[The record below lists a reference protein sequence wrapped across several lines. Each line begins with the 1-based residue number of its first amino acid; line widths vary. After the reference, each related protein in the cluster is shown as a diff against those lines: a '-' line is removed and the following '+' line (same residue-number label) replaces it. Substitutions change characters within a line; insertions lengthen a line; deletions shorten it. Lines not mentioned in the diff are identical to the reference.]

1 MINNYVIVSNDKV
14 NIDLNIQNIIKKI
27 NIKDLEIVKCDYPDI
42 TINSVLEE
50 LDTFNLLS
58 NCKLVIYYNCGF
70 LNKESD
76 KSVKKLKKYLD
87 NPSDNYLIMIN
98 DSLSERKEIKELL
111 SNNVEVLKESVSS
124 EKIVKD
130 NLDYLLMDN
139 KVIQYF
145 CNYCLN
151 NNEKII
157 NELDKIKNYKYNDD
171 DKNVTIEDINNIVVR
186 DYNDDIFDLV
196 NAIIK
201 KNKNR
206 AFELYYRLM
215 QKEKDSVNIIGSIA
229 SSIRNLY
236 SVKVLNEKRYK
247 QNDISEILGIK
258 PYAVS
263 IALEN
268 CNNYSSK
275 KLLHLLD
282 TLADIDYKTKSGN
295 GDSNILFEMFL
306 LSL

>member
-76 KSVKKLKKYLD
+76 KSVKELKKYLD
-87 NPSDNYLIMIN
+87 NP
-98 DSLSERKEIKELL
+98 

-130 NLDYLLMDN
+130 NLDSLLMDN

>member
-1 MINNYVIVSNDKV
+1 MKNSYVIISNDKV

-27 NIKDLEIVKCDYPDI
+27 NIKDLEIVKFDYPDA
-42 TINSVLEE
+42 TIDTVLEE
-50 LDTFNLLS
+50 LDSFNLLS
-58 NCKLVIYYNCGF
+58 NCKLVIYYNCTF
-70 LNKESD
+70 LNKEND
-76 KSVKKLKKYLD
+76 KSIKQLKKYLD
-87 NPSDNYLIMIN
+87 NPSDNYLVMIN
-98 DSLSERKEIKELL
+98 DSISERKEIKELL
-111 SNNVEVLKESVSS
+111 SNVTMLNEEVSS
-124 EKIVKD
+124 EKIVIN
-130 NLDYLLMDN
+130 NLEDLKMDN
-139 KVIQYF
+139 SVIAYF

-157 NELDKIKNYKYNDD
+157 NELNKIKSYKYEDEN
-171 DKNVTIEDINNIVVR
+171 KNVTIEDINNIVIR

-201 KNKNR
+201 KNKDR

-215 QKEKDSVNIIGSIA
+215 QKEKDSLNIIGSIA

-236 SVKVLNEKRYK
+236 SVKTLSEKKYK

-263 IALEN
+263 KAMEN

-275 KLLHLLD
+275 KLLKLLD

-295 GDSNILFEMFL
+295 GDSNILFEIFL